1 MALSKPAG
9 RPGPP
14 SKPDKLGGERKA
26 RSDKSMDGE
35 VRAGF
40 SFSGGAIDDL
50 PVSPDNPVMV
60 GRESGPSMD
69 EGGRLAD
76 IGKSK

>member
-14 SKPDKLGGERKA
+14 SKPDRLGSERKA
-26 RSDKSMDGE
+26 RSNKSMEGE

-40 SFSGGAIDDL
+40 SFGGGSIDDL
-50 PVSPDNPVMV
+50 PVSPNDPVMT
-60 GRESGPSMD
+60 GRESGPDMD
-69 EGGRLAD
+69 EGGRFED
-76 IGKSK
+76 IGKSS